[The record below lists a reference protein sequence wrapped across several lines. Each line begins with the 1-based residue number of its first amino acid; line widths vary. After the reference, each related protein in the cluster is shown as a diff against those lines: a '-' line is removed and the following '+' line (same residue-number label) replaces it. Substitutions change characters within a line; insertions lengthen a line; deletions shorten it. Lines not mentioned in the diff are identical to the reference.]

1 MSLCPLRLWLKEGS
15 LSLSLAR
22 YRRLLRCFGVLT
34 YHNVVQPVDSC
45 VDTHAPLRG
54 PLVRPAL
61 LAVFESRVYSCLSL
75 ARGRPHDCEFC
86 DIASSFAAV
95 FLLGEASF
103 ERLHSCSC
111 FLFFFDLALCLVVS
125 GHASTQTY
133 AQGSTGLHVW
143 WSLSALFCASR
154 TSGITFSAAAHDCS
168 SRITAPSSLEM
179 VRRYTCG
186 LTFGFFCTLA
196 CFLRVSQRKTL
207 TIFRT
212 INVHH
217 FRGDQYLLGL
227 LIPLYLILEHRNL
240 TSAYSW
246 RPWQPH

>member
-1 MSLCPLRLWLKEGS
+1 MLCHGVVLDPCVSLSFASVAEGS
-15 LSLSLAR
+15 VSVSVFAR
-22 YRRLLRCFGVLT
+22 YRQLLRCFGVLQ

-54 PLVRPAL
+54 PLVCPAL
-61 LAVFESRVYSCLSL
+61 LAVFESRVYSCPSL

-86 DIASSFAAV
+86 DIASCFAAV

-111 FLFFFDLALCLVVS
+111 FLFFFELALCLVVS
-125 GHASTQTY
+125 RHASTLTC

-143 WSLSALFCASR
+143 WSLSALSLSRASR

-168 SRITAPSSLEM
+168 SRVTAPSSLEM

-186 LTFGFFCTLA
+186 LTFGFFCTSA
-196 CFLRVSQRKTL
+196 CPSCL
-207 TIFRT
+207 
-212 INVHH
+212 
-217 FRGDQYLLGL
+217 
-227 LIPLYLILEHRNL
+227 
-240 TSAYSW
+240 
-246 RPWQPH
+246 